1 MKPTRP
7 MMKPP
12 TKIGLLSIA
21 RSHPKSPCFA
31 DGTITMEQAG
41 PMDLLD
47 TAVGGANFTFVVGA
61 GILGVGAGL
70 HHWVDELTGPEGH
83 RDGLILLGGLAIAS
97 GIVLSGVTD
106 LISGLLDQT
115 DFTGVTLAA
124 AGNPNS
130 GVDALN
136 LVSMIGS
143 FAVVG
148 GLATWMLAGGLVT
161 AANRTS
167 GGEERGGS

>member
-1 MKPTRP
+1 M
-7 MMKPP
+7 
-12 TKIGLLSIA
+12 IVAGAAVGALHVIA
-21 RSHPKSPCFA
+21 PL
-31 DGTITMEQAG
+31 
-41 PMDLLD
+41 DLLD
-47 TAVGGANFTFVVGA
+47 TAVGGANFTLVVGA
-61 GILGVGAGL
+61 AVLGVGAGL

-83 RDGLILLGGLAIAS
+83 RDGLSLLGGLAIAL
-97 GIVLSGVTD
+97 GVVLSGVTD

-130 GVDALN
+130 GVEALN

-148 GLATWMLAGGLVT
+148 GLVTWMLAGGLVT

-167 GGEERGGS
+167 SNGERGGS